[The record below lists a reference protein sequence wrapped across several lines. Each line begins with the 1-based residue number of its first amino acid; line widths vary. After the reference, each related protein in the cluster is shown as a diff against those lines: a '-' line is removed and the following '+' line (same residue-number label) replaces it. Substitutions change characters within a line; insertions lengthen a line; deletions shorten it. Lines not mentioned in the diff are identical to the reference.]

1 MDSVICLDHLSSV
14 YYHFGFGF
22 FALWNFKEISEIFAL
37 FLLIS
42 LGFKSFSSL
51 WFPTNISSVDRS
63 KKFIDAKLNGKS
75 DGKHAS
81 ASERKRNCDS
91 EVSALRK
98 LVKMERR
105 RADAALA
112 EVERER
118 AASATAAE
126 EAMAMIQRLQREKN
140 SIEMAAN
147 QQRRLSE
154 AKHVHDEEVIQ
165 SLEWV
170 LWRREAELR
179 LLRQHN
185 TPVSYFTS
193 TTSSKF

>member
-1 MDSVICLDHLSSV
+1 MDSVICLDHLPSV

-22 FALWNFKEISEIFAL
+22 VALWNFKEISEIFAL

-42 LGFKSFSSL
+42 FGFKSFSSL
-51 WFPTNISSVDRS
+51 WFPIDISRVDRS
-63 KKFIDAKLNGKS
+63 KKVIDPKLKRKS
-75 DGKHAS
+75 EGKHAS
-81 ASERKRNCDS
+81 VSERRRNCDS

-165 SLEWV
+165 SLESLVWSY
-170 LWRREAELR
+170 EAELG
-179 LLRQHN
+179 LLRQQLGGGVEESLFCLS
-185 TPVSYFTS
+185 P
-193 TTSSKF
+193 

>member
-1 MDSVICLDHLSSV
+1 MDYVICLDHLSSA

-22 FALWNFKEISEIFAL
+22 FALWNCKEISEIFVL
-37 FLLIS
+37 FLMIS
-42 LGFKSFSSL
+42 FGFRFFSSL
-51 WFPTNISSVDRS
+51 WFPTNISGIDRS
-63 KKFIDAKLNGKS
+63 KKVIDAKLNRKS

-81 ASERKRNCDS
+81 VSERKRNCAS

-98 LVKMERR
+98 LVKMERW

-118 AASATAAE
+118 AATATAAE

-165 SLEWV
+165 SLESL
-170 LWRREAELR
+170 LWSYEEELG
-179 LLRQHN
+179 LLRQQLGGGVDDSLLCFL
-185 TPVSYFTS
+185 P
-193 TTSSKF
+193 